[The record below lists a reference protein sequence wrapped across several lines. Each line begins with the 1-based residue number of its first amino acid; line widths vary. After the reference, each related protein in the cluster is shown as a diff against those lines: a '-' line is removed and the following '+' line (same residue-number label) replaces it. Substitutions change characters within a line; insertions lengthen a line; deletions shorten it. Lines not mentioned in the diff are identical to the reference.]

1 LPRDDNGLADI
12 SPRRGDFVSRIAT
25 GSLVMLAFVAGIA
38 LLYFGAPFFIPFFLA
53 VLIAYALSPLVD
65 LLTRVVRW
73 RVLSATLVMGV
84 LLALIGV
91 AGWTWSDDAAL
102 LWQRVPEAARSISTS
117 LKKASQKPASP
128 VAQVKEAAAEIEKI
142 AQAGTPKGAAV
153 VAAPPPT
160 PVWTMVWNGGRSAVE
175 ALASVVAVLFLVFFM
190 LASGDLFK
198 RKLVRM
204 FGETLSEK
212 KITVQMIDEI
222 DGQIRRYLVVLLV
235 ANLLV
240 GFGTWITFRIM
251 GVNYAELWGLAAGI
265 IHTAP
270 YFGPAI
276 IAVGSLVAGFLQFGN
291 WGHAFLVAGVSILV
305 ATLVGSV
312 FATWLS
318 ARQTQMNT
326 TATFVG
332 LLFFGWIWNLWGILL
347 AIPLLAIV
355 KAVCERHEAW
365 QPIAELL
372 RREEDTKR
380 LPPEAEKTSASP
392 PRDAPSMP

>member
-1 LPRDDNGLADI
+1 
-12 SPRRGDFVSRIAT
+12 VSRIAT

-73 RVLSATLVMGV
+73 RVLSASLVMGA

-91 AGWTWSDDAAL
+91 AGWAWSDDAAA
-102 LWQRVPEAARSISTS
+102 LWQRVPEAARSISSS

-128 VAQVKEAAAEIEKI
+128 VAQVKQAAAEIESI
-142 AQAGTPKGAAV
+142 AQAPPKGAPPT
-153 VAAPPPT
+153 VAAPAPT
-160 PVWTMVWNGGRSAVE
+160 PFWTMVWAGGRSAVE
-175 ALASVVAVLFLVFFM
+175 AVASVVAVLFLVFFM

-204 FGETLSEK
+204 FGDTLSEK

-222 DGQIRRYLVVLLV
+222 DGQIRRYLVVMLV

-240 GFGTWITFRIM
+240 GFGTWIAFRIM
-251 GVNYAELWGLAAGI
+251 GVNYAELWGLAAGV

-276 IAVGSLVAGFLQFGN
+276 IAVGSLVAGFMQFGT
-291 WGHAFLVAGVSILV
+291 WSHAFLVAGVSILV

-326 TATFVG
+326 TSTFVG
-332 LLFFGWIWNLWGILL
+332 LLFFGWIWGLWGILL

-355 KAVCERHEAW
+355 KAVCERHESW
-365 QPIAELL
+365 HPVAELL
-372 RREEDTKR
+372 RREEDAKR

-392 PRDAPSMP
+392 ARDAPSTP

>member
-1 LPRDDNGLADI
+1 
-12 SPRRGDFVSRIAT
+12 VSRIAT

-73 RVLSATLVMGV
+73 RVLSASLVMGA

-91 AGWTWSDDAAL
+91 AGWAWSDDAAA
-102 LWQRVPEAARSISTS
+102 LWQRVPEAARSISSS

-128 VAQVKEAAAEIEKI
+128 VAQVKQAAAEIESI
-142 AQAGTPKGAAV
+142 AQAPPKGAPPV
-153 VAAPPPT
+153 VTAPAPT
-160 PVWTMVWNGGRSAVE
+160 PFWTMVWTGGRSAVE
-175 ALASVVAVLFLVFFM
+175 AVASVVAVLFLVFFM

-204 FGETLSEK
+204 FGDTLSEK

-222 DGQIRRYLVVLLV
+222 DGQIRRYLVVMLV

-240 GFGTWITFRIM
+240 GFGTWIAFRIM
-251 GVNYAELWGLAAGI
+251 GVNYAELWGLAAGV

-276 IAVGSLVAGFLQFGN
+276 IAVGSLVAGFMQFGT
-291 WGHAFLVAGVSILV
+291 WSHAFLVAGVSILV

-326 TATFVG
+326 TSTFVG
-332 LLFFGWIWNLWGILL
+332 LLFFGWIWGLWGILL

-355 KAVCERHEAW
+355 KAVCERHESW
-365 QPIAELL
+365 HPVAELL
-372 RREEDTKR
+372 RREEDAKR

-392 PRDAPSMP
+392 ARDAPSTS